1 MEDLKRLR
9 AEIDGI
15 DAELARLFAQR
26 MAAAAEIAAV
36 KREQGL
42 PVRDPA
48 REREVLALAAARIA
62 DPALAPRF
70 AAVMEALMAQSR
82 AYQEELGAI
91 SVGTSITSSARRGG
105 GPASRP
111 VEGSCP
117 HETTDNRD
125 AASNTGDGS
134 LCSGTQRT
142 VPCVPGIVSSLKYP
156 IYLERGSLQKAAA
169 LLDLDRRIFIVTD
182 DGVPAEYAA
191 ALAAQCRE
199 ATVYTVP
206 QGERSKS
213 PETLTVLLEAMLR
226 AGLTRGDCVAA
237 VGGGVVGDLAG
248 LAAALYMRG
257 VDWYN
262 VPTTLLAMVDS
273 SVGGKTAVDL
283 GGVKNAAG
291 AFWSPRAVLID
302 PDVLKTLS
310 PRHWSNGLAEAVK
323 MALTHDAALF
333 DRFEDP
339 VGYGPIED
347 VVAACLRIKAGVV
360 AADGRE
366 AGLRRVLN
374 LGHTLGHG
382 LEAASEGRLLHGEAV
397 ALGMIPLCAPEVR
410 ERLLPVLER
419 LGLPTY
425 GSFALDVNAAM
436 EAISHD
442 KKGVDGGIETVTVPE
457 IGTFQFRR
465 VGLTDLE
472 RLLRELFPIP

>member
-1 MEDLKRLR
+1 M
-9 AEIDGI
+9 
-15 DAELARLFAQR
+15 
-26 MAAAAEIAAV
+26 
-36 KREQGL
+36 
-42 PVRDPA
+42 
-48 REREVLALAAARIA
+48 
-62 DPALAPRF
+62 
-70 AAVMEALMAQSR
+70 
-82 AYQEELGAI
+82 
-91 SVGTSITSSARRGG
+91 
-105 GPASRP
+105 
-111 VEGSCP
+111 
-117 HETTDNRD
+117 
-125 AASNTGDGS
+125 
-134 LCSGTQRT
+134 
-142 VPCVPGIVSSLKYP
+142 
-156 IYLERGSLQKAAA
+156 ERGSLQKAAA